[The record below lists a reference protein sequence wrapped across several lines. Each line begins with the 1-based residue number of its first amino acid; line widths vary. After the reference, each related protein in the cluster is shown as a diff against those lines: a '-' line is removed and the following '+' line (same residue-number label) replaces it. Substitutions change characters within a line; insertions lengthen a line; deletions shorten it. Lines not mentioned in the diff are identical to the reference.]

1 MNCLEYLVYITLT
14 LSQNLNFIMKFP
26 LDNDTPCTR
35 PGTNPIMCQC
45 CGQIQQQ
52 TTAPAGPPA
61 LVQPHGQPSPQW
73 FTTHQPPQYGQPG
86 LPHQPGPQL
95 HPFIMQPAAH
105 TPLGPRLCPRAAQL
119 GMRCHLF
126 YAFCSFA
133 VFIYISIILIRCGRV
148 VRDFLPYPKL
158 RKNLLS

>member
-1 MNCLEYLVYITLT
+1 MK
-14 LSQNLNFIMKFP
+14 SKFP

-126 YAFCSFA
+126 YAFCNFAILYTYKYDTYIELVSGRLSSF
-133 VFIYISIILIRCGRV
+133 
-148 VRDFLPYPKL
+148 
-158 RKNLLS
+158 

>member
-1 MNCLEYLVYITLT
+1 MNNFNLPLKSGRSCQILPF
-14 LSQNLNFIMKFP
+14 SQNLNLIMKSIFP

-52 TTAPAGPPA
+52 TTAPPGPPA

-126 YAFCSFA
+126 LCFLQFCSFM
-133 VFIYISIILIRCGRV
+133 YISMILI
-148 VRDFLPYPKL
+148 
-158 RKNLLS
+158 

>member
-1 MNCLEYLVYITLT
+1 MK
-14 LSQNLNFIMKFP
+14 SKFP

-133 VFIYISIILIRCGRV
+133 VLYTLTWLRLFENILGHRFYGEFCAKVTWFKG
-148 VRDFLPYPKL
+148 FLLIFWNGGARGL
-158 RKNLLS
+158 RS

>member
-1 MNCLEYLVYITLT
+1 MVDLVKFWPYPPLT
-14 LSQNLNFIMKFP
+14 KPKLYYEIMKSKFP

-126 YAFCSFA
+126 MLFA
-133 VFIYISIILIRCGRV
+133 ILQFYIHKYDTYIE
-148 VRDFLPYPKL
+148 
-158 RKNLLS
+158 LLSGRLSSF